1 MSIHAQNE
9 SAYLRPS
16 QLGCRALALFLG
28 LLLCPQL
35 LWATWL
41 SESREMMGT
50 EITVEL
56 WHSNE
61 AIAQQAK
68 DEVFAEFLRLDL
80 MMNPWNPA
88 SELSRINREGANQ
101 PLTTT
106 KEICEV
112 VDRALHYSQLS
123 NGAFDIS
130 FASAGQHYDY
140 KQGTRPD
147 ADTLELDIENID
159 YTAIELET
167 AQQRIALNKNG
178 MQLDLGGIAK
188 GYAVDRGIEILLR
201 HGIES
206 AVISAGGDSR
216 ILGDLGE
223 RARTIGIRHPRKEG
237 EYAVLI
243 PLANT
248 AISTSGDYER
258 FFVEDGVRFHHIL
271 DPSTGES
278 AQGVQSASVM
288 SANAIDSD
296 ALSTTVFVLGVE
308 RGLALVNSLPGVDAI
323 IIDGEGRLHYS
334 DELLLSNSP

>member
-1 MSIHAQNE
+1 MFINTQDG
-9 SAYLRPS
+9 SANTRRNWPGR
-16 QLGCRALALFLG
+16 QALAL
-28 LLLCPQL
+28 LLAFILCPQL
-35 LWATWL
+35 TWAVWL
-41 SESREMMGT
+41 SDSREMMGT
-50 EITVEL
+50 QITVEL
-56 WHSNE
+56 WHPNE

-68 DEVFAEFLRLDL
+68 DEVFAEFQRLDL

-88 SELSRINREGANQ
+88 SELSRINREGATKS
-101 PLTTT
+101 LTTT

-112 VDRALHYSQLS
+112 VNRALHYSQLS

-147 ADTLELDIENID
+147 ANTLELDRNNID
-159 YTAIELET
+159 YTAIELEIKK
-167 AQQRIALNKNG
+167 QRIALHKNG

-188 GYAVDRGIEILLR
+188 GYAVDRGIDILLS

-206 AVISAGGDSR
+206 AVITAGGDSR

-223 RARTIGIRHPRKEG
+223 RARTIGIRHPRKAG

-243 PLANT
+243 PLADT

-288 SANAIDSD
+288 SDKAIDSD

-308 RGLALVNSLPGVDAI
+308 QGLALVNSLPGVDAI

-334 DELLLSNSP
+334 DDLLLSSSP